1 MCGRGREAVHDR
13 PLLRRLALK
22 LAGVAM
28 HRPPLI
34 LMAAYVRLRDGH
46 QGRGALRARAAI
58 AQEPR
63 SSTELLIVL
72 NNRNGRLARLR
83 LPAEAPKGGAEDAV
97 LLRAQA
103 RRQSDIAFRSN
114 PQHDQAPSEWDDAAA
129 EPGLSIEG

>member
-58 AQEPR
+58 TQEPR
-63 SSTELLIVL
+63 SSAELLIVL

-83 LPAEAPKGGAEDAV
+83 LPAKAPECGAEDAV
-97 LLRAQA
+97 LLRA
-103 RRQSDIAFRSN
+103 
-114 PQHDQAPSEWDDAAA
+114 
-129 EPGLSIEG
+129 